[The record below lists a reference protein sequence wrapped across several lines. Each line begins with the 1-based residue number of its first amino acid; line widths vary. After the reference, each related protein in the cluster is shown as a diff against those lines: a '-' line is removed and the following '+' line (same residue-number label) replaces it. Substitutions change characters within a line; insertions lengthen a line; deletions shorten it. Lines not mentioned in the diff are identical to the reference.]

1 MGRQLGALIL
11 LVIFAGLGAVI
22 YFTEVRPS
30 QELAQATPT
39 PSPRDVFNL
48 TGQEFDRLAI
58 SGGGRSLVAERT
70 GADWQILEPR
80 VEPGQN
86 VPLNSAFYSLE
97 GLRAFRRVAD
107 DDPDL
112 AKYGLADPPLT
123 VQFRTTTGEEYGLA
137 FGDLNVDEQYRFA
150 KRLDSPA
157 IYLLQEDTYQ
167 RFAGLLDNPPFQA
180 ASPSPVSS
188 PSPASAPAATPSG

>member
-39 PSPRDVFNL
+39 PSPRDVFSL
-48 TGQEFDRLAI
+48 TGQEFDRLAL
-58 SGGGRSLVAERT
+58 SGGGRSLVAERS
-70 GADWQILEPR
+70 GADWQILEPQAG
-80 VEPGQN
+80 PGQN

-97 GLRAFRRVAD
+97 NLRSFRRVAD

-112 AKYGLADPPLT
+112 AKYGLADPTLT
-123 VQFRTTTGEEYGLA
+123 VRFRTTTGEEYSLA
-137 FGDLNVDEQYRFA
+137 FGNLNVDQQYRFA

-157 IYLLQEDTYQ
+157 IYLVQEDTYS
-167 RFAGLLDNPPFQA
+167 RFAGLLDNPPYQATEPA
-180 ASPSPVSS
+180 ASPSP
-188 PSPASAPAATPSG
+188 AG